1 MSQVL
6 KVEFQNFWHVGS
18 GRSAGHHLDA
28 VCLKDEYDLPFVSGK
43 QLKGLLRHAVHRAE
57 TWGWYADLKRPEGPV
72 KSFEEL
78 LFGSRSQHDDRHHTI
93 AGMLFVDNAQLTAEE
108 YQFLQQPEQSQL
120 RQYLYQELFNS
131 AIDPLSGTAVEHSL
145 RGMEVTLPTQLFAQ
159 LEIKTTALDSDV
171 LTQQLSFDLKT
182 VWEIIEQALPLIDA
196 IGAHRSR
203 GLGEVVVSL
212 QVQD

>member
-1 MSQVL
+1 MNRVL
-6 KVEFQNFWHVGS
+6 KLEFQNFWHVGS

-57 TWGWYADLKRPEGPV
+57 TWGWYADFKLPEGPI

-78 LFGSRSQHDDRHHTI
+78 LFGSRSQDEDRHQTT
-93 AGMLFVDNAQLTAEE
+93 AGMLFVDNAQLIDEE
-108 YQFLQQPEQSQL
+108 YQFLKQSEQSQL
-120 RQYLYQELFNS
+120 RQYLYQELYNT
-131 AIDPLSGTAVEHSL
+131 AIEHASGTAVENSL
-145 RGMEVTLPTQLFAQ
+145 RGMEVTLPAQLFAL
-159 LEIKTTALDSDV
+159 LEIRITALDV
-171 LTQQLSFDLKT
+171 KLRTQQLLVDLKIT
-182 VWEIIEQALPLIDA
+182 WEIIEQALPLIDA

-203 GLGEVVVSL
+203 GFGEVVVSL

>member
-1 MSQVL
+1 MNQVL
-6 KVEFQNFWHVGS
+6 KLEFQNFWHVGS
-18 GRSAGHHLDA
+18 GRSAGYHLDA

-57 TWGWYADLKRPEGPV
+57 TWGWYAELKLPEGPV

-78 LFGSRSQHDDRHHTI
+78 LFGSRSQDEDRHQTT
-93 AGMLFVDNAQLTAEE
+93 AGMLFVDNAQLMAEE
-108 YQFLQQPEQSQL
+108 YQFLQQSEQSQL
-120 RQYLYQELFNS
+120 RQYLYQELYNT
-131 AIDPLSGTAVEHSL
+131 AIEHDSGTAVAHSL
-145 RGMEVTLPTQLFAQ
+145 RGMEVTLPTQLFAL
-159 LEIKTTALDSDV
+159 LEIKITALDAR
-171 LTQQLSFDLKT
+171 LRTQQLLVDLKAA
-182 VWEIIEQALPLIDA
+182 WEIIEQALPLIDA